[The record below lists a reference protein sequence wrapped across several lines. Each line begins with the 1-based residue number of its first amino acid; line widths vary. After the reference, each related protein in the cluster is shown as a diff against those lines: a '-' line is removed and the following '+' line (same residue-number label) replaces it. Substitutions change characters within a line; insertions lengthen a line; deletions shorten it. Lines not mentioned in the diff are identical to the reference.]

1 MLIAL
6 DTLPTGDDIEIGE
19 LLFVVNIGAANV
31 VHDVRENIRNLLGGR
46 MAHYER
52 LAESAV
58 GQALVDL
65 EAKAQAHGYDGVIGV
80 KISHPQLVDGGVEV
94 VVYGNGFWRT
104 KLVNPLPVS
113 EQ

>member
-6 DTLPTGDDIEIGE
+6 DTFPTRDNIEIGE

-31 VHDVRENIRNLLGGR
+31 VNDVRENIRNLLGGR

-65 EAKAQAHGYDGVIGV
+65 EAKAQAQGYDGVIGV

-94 VVYGNGFWRT
+94 VVYGNGFRRVTSANASPTT
-104 KLVNPLPVS
+104 K
-113 EQ
+113 Q